1 MNKNLL
7 ELSRG
12 CWIKRIQDIWKANYN
27 CKFQCRTGE
36 IYEVEFGENIGDEFS
51 GLHFAMV
58 LQNSSPSNSKVL
70 VVPISSRIDEYNIQF
85 TIDVESYV
93 GDNRITGGFVIG
105 EAKWISKQRITK
117 YSKIF
122 KENENDNVR
131 AVGYYKAPKWL
142 IKKLANL
149 GGC

>member
-1 MNKNLL
+1 MLK
-7 ELSRG
+7 LSRE
-12 CWIKRIQDIWKANYN
+12 CWLKRIKTIWEANYN
-27 CKFQCRTGE
+27 CKFQCCTGE

-51 GLHFAMV
+51 GIHFAMV

-70 VVPISSRIDEYNIQF
+70 VIPISSRIDEYNIQF

-93 GDNRITGGFVIG
+93 KGNRITGGFVLG

-122 KENENDNVR
+122 KEDENDTTR

-142 IKKLANL
+142 IKRLSNL

>member
-1 MNKNLL
+1 MSKNLL
-7 ELSRG
+7 DLSRE
-12 CWIKRIQDIWKANYN
+12 CWIKRIQTIWSTNYS
-27 CKFQCRTGE
+27 CKFQCYTGE

-70 VVPISSRIDEYNIQF
+70 VIPISSRVDEYNIQF
-85 TIDVESYV
+85 TLDVESFV
-93 GDNRITGGFVIG
+93 GDNRITGGFVMG
-105 EAKWISKQRITK
+105 EARWISKQRILK

-122 KENENDNVR
+122 KEDPNDETR

-142 IKKLANL
+142 LKKLANL

>member
-1 MNKNLL
+1 MKKGDLYL
-7 ELSRG
+7 ARD
-12 CWIKRIQDIWKANYN
+12 CWIKRLQAIWNNNYN
-27 CKFQCRTGE
+27 CKFQCMTGE

-70 VVPISSRIDEYNIQF
+70 VIPISSRVDEYNIQY
-85 TIDVESYV
+85 TLDVESYV
-93 GDNRITGGFVIG
+93 GDNRITGGFVMG
-105 EAKWISKQRITK
+105 EAKWISKQRILK

-122 KENENDNVR
+122 KEDPNDETR

-142 IKKLANL
+142 LLRLSNL